1 MTVPG
6 NGARIIL
13 KLGKYTVPGPRANLV
28 DLCTEKSVRSIETF
42 ASTSQLNIRMEGLN
56 QGRGGDGFSK
66 LQSRDHTPHE
76 SPLDDTDVRR
86 IHVLGMGSIG
96 LLVAHSL
103 MRLEQSR
110 PISLLLHRAELVD
123 NFRLNRTTRLLNKHT
138 DEVDVQSGYS
148 FESLESESQEGVPNW
163 RRFLA
168 QKSQHPEEGPVTEE
182 RPIHSLIVAC
192 KAPATVSAIHSVKHR
207 ITRETTICL
216 MQNGMGQVDELNQ
229 KVFTNPALRPE
240 YILGIVSHGLY
251 VSKPFTAVHAGV
263 GKISIGVVRDLQ
275 QSTATTHQLKPS
287 TEHLLNVLTRA
298 PGLGCTTFDYAELL
312 QLQFEKLVVNCVL
325 NPLTAL
331 VDVRNGGMLNND
343 PLSHVQCALIAEI
356 SKVIQAL
363 PEMQGNEE
371 LSTRFGS
378 ERLTERFIY
387 VTQLTAKNSS
397 SMREDVRGKRDTE
410 IEYINGYIVRRGKEV
425 GIECV
430 ANALMMQLV
439 QGKTIAGR
447 KEHLP

>member
-66 LQSRDHTPHE
+66 LQSRDHAPHE

-103 MRLEQSR
+103 MRLEQSP

-123 NFRLNRTTRLLNKHT
+123 NFRLNRTARLLNKHT

-192 KAPATVSAIHSVKHR
+192 KSAGDGLSHPQRQAQDHTRNHYLPDAERYGPSRRAQPESIHKSSVATRIHPRNRIAWLIRLRTIHSRPCRRRQDIDWRRSRSSAVSSNY
-207 ITRETTICL
+207 TPT
-216 MQNGMGQVDELNQ
+216 QAFNGTSAQCFD
-229 KVFTNPALRPE
+229 
-240 YILGIVSHGLY
+240 
-251 VSKPFTAVHAGV
+251 
-263 GKISIGVVRDLQ
+263 
-275 QSTATTHQLKPS
+275 PS
-287 TEHLLNVLTRA
+287 TGTRSHD
-298 PGLGCTTFDYAELL
+298 FDYAELL

>member
-1 MTVPG
+1 
-6 NGARIIL
+6 
-13 KLGKYTVPGPRANLV
+13 
-28 DLCTEKSVRSIETF
+28 
-42 ASTSQLNIRMEGLN
+42 MEGLN
-56 QGRGGDGFSK
+56 QERSRGHGGSK
-66 LQSRDHTPHE
+66 LQSRGHAPHE
-76 SPLDDTDVRR
+76 SPFEDTHVRR

-103 MRLEQSR
+103 MRLEQSP
-110 PISLLLHRAELVD
+110 PINLLLHRAELVE
-123 NFRLNRTTRLLNKHT
+123 NFRLNPTIRLLNKHT
-138 DEVDVQSGYS
+138 SEADAQSGYS
-148 FESLESESQEGVPNW
+148 FESLEPESQEGVPHW
-163 RRFLA
+163 RQFLVQNSPHLEA
-168 QKSQHPEEGPVTEE
+168 GPVTEE

-207 ITRETTICL
+207 ITCETTICL

-229 KVFTNPALRPE
+229 KVFTDPALRPA

-251 VSKPFTAVHAGV
+251 VSEPFTAVHAGV
-263 GKISIGVVRDLQ
+263 GRISIGVVRDLQ
-275 QSTATTHQLKPS
+275 QSPATTHQLKPS
-287 TEHLLNVLTRA
+287 SEHLLNVLTRA

-331 VDVRNGGMLNND
+331 MDVRNGAMLNND
-343 PLSHVQCALIAEI
+343 PLSHVQRAIIAEI
-356 SKVIQAL
+356 SKVIQTL

-371 LSTRFGS
+371 LSTRFGL

-397 SMREDVRGKRDTE
+397 SMREDVRGKRNTE

-425 GIECV
+425 DIECV
-430 ANALMMQLV
+430 ANVLMMQLV
-439 QGKTIAGR
+439 EGKTIASR
-447 KEHLP
+447 KEHLPRAVSW